1 MTESNTALREALH
14 RAIDDVLDSFENGH
28 GGSPADAVT
37 VVAGV
42 EQGPWTYRWP
52 DGVIEPFSHG
62 RWYKVSGGRGDA
74 DLLVAWCRRDAW
86 GRERERAIVFY
97 RIRED

>member
-74 DLLVAWCRRDAW
+74 EGSGRLLDGHRHRVLHSLQRSRRW
-86 GRERERAIVFY
+86 RGRR
-97 RIRED
+97 